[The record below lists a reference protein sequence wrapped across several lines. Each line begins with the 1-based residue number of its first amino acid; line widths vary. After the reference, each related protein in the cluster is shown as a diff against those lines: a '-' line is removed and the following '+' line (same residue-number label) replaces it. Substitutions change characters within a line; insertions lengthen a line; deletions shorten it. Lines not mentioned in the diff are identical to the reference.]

1 MSEILEIRKTKIKEA
16 MEETTDVYNKLGLNM
31 NEIEIVSRCQN
42 VSAKVVIA
50 KEQLEE
56 EAEKV
61 LEEQQTPTSLKAI
74 KWMPAICSTLAIIL
88 SIISMLLK

>member
-1 MSEILEIRKTKIKEA
+1 MLEIRKTKIKEA

-42 VSAKVVIA
+42 VSAKAVIA
-50 KEQLEE
+50 MEQLDE
-56 EAEKV
+56 EAEKT
-61 LEEQQTPTSLKAI
+61 LEEQQTPTNMKVI